1 MALSVT
7 LYTFSKRLNS
17 TKNPPT
23 EGGFTVQA
31 VLKDNTSIIRPELE
45 VVENV
50 TAYNYAYI
58 PSFSRYYFV
67 QDVIWE
73 KGIWRIVLSEDVLAT
88 YKTVIG
94 DTTAYILRCATFQD
108 PTIIDG
114 LYPTVVGVENAS
126 NVGSWDWV
134 NPDLDKGTYVV
145 GLVNNNDTVAGG
157 VAYYA
162 LTGAEMA
169 AFRAYMLGSIQSWD
183 QITDFAGDVAKAFID
198 PFQYVA
204 SCLWFPV
211 PVPAEEGAT
220 PLGFGFWSTPELTGH
235 KLVSTTS
242 SQTLTLKR
250 PKRPHNEDLVYLRYP
265 PFAEYYAVADPWGV
279 IPLDGNKIVDDVL
292 FNATFDFVSGKG
304 ILRIESKVGEDT
316 RNYRLLYEGQAQV
329 GVTIQLSNVTF
340 NYEKQYSGLSGALST
355 AWNGLVSG
363 IAGAFS
369 GSGIA
374 SSMEASNSILNSTG
388 TNSGMAAIGLGHFVA
403 LKANYFSQVAYDKA
417 DNGSPLCQH
426 RKISDCKGYVK
437 VENGAINFSATE
449 PEKKMVKDYLEGGF
463 YYE

>member
-17 TKNPPT
+17 TKNPLA
-23 EGGFTVQA
+23 ERGFTVQA

-45 VVENV
+45 VVEKV

-58 PSFSRYYFV
+58 PTLSRYYFV

-73 KGIWRIVLSEDVLAT
+73 KGVWRIVLSEDVLAT

-108 PTIIDG
+108 PTIIDS
-114 LYPTVVGVENAS
+114 LYPTVVGVENTS
-126 NVGSWDWV
+126 SVGSWDWV

-198 PFQYVA
+198 PFQYVV

-211 PVPAEEGAT
+211 PVPADEGAT

-235 KLVSTTS
+235 KLISTTS
-242 SQTLTLKR
+242 TQTLTLKR

-292 FNATFDFVSGKG
+292 FTATFDFVTGKG
-304 ILRIESKVGEDT
+304 ILRIEAKVGEDT

-340 NYEKQYSGLSGALST
+340 NYEKSFSGLSGALS
-355 AWNGLVSG
+355 AAAGGLISG
-363 IAGAFS
+363 IASAFS

-374 SSMEASNSILNSTG
+374 SSMEASNSILNTTG

-426 RKISDCKGYVK
+426 RKISDCTGYVK
-437 VENGAINFSATE
+437 VENGAINFSALE
-449 PEKKMVKDYLEGGF
+449 PEKKMVKEFLEGGF

>member
-17 TKNPPT
+17 TKNPPA

-50 TAYNYAYI
+50 TTYNYAYI
-58 PSFSRYYFV
+58 PAFSRYYFV

-94 DTTAYILRCATFQD
+94 ATNAYILRCATFQD
-108 PTIIDG
+108 PTIIDS
-114 LYPTVVGVENAS
+114 LYPTVVGVENTTTI
-126 NVGSWDWV
+126 GSWDWV

-198 PFQYVA
+198 PFQYVV

-211 PVPAEEGAT
+211 PVPAEEATT
-220 PLGFGFWSTPELTGH
+220 PLGFGFWSTPTLTGH
-235 KLVSTTS
+235 KLISTTS
-242 SQTLTLKR
+242 TQTLTLKR

-292 FNATFDFVSGKG
+292 FTATFDFVTGKG
-304 ILRIESKVGEDT
+304 ILRIESKVGEDNQ
-316 RNYRLLYEGQAQV
+316 NYRLLYEGQAQV

-369 GSGIA
+369 GAGIA
-374 SSMEASNSILNSTG
+374 SSMEASNSILNTTG

-403 LKANYFSQVAYDKA
+403 LKANYFSQVTFDKA

-426 RKISDCKGYVK
+426 RKISDCTGYVK

-449 PEKKMVKDYLEGGF
+449 PEKKMVKEFLEGGF

>member
-7 LYTFSKRLNS
+7 LYAFSKRLNS
-17 TKNPPT
+17 TKKPPT

-58 PSFSRYYFV
+58 PAFSRYYFV

-73 KGIWRIVLSEDVLAT
+73 KGVWRIVLTEDVLAT

-94 DTTAYILRCATFQD
+94 DTTSYILRCAMFQD
-108 PTIIDG
+108 PTIIDS

-126 NVGSWDWV
+126 IIGSWDWV

-198 PFQYVA
+198 PFQYVV

-211 PVPAEEGAT
+211 PVPADESAT

-235 KLVSTTS
+235 KLISTTS
-242 SQTLTLKR
+242 TQTLTLKR

-292 FNATFDFVSGKG
+292 FTATFDFVTGKG
-304 ILRIESKVGEDT
+304 ILRVESKVGENNQ
-316 RNYRLLYEGQAQV
+316 NYRLLYEGQAQV

-363 IAGAFS
+363 LAGAFS

-374 SSMEASNSILNSTG
+374 SSMEASNSILNTTG

-426 RKISDCKGYVK
+426 RKISDCTGYVK

-449 PEKKMVKDYLEGGF
+449 PEKKMVKEYLEGGF

>member
-17 TKNPPT
+17 TKNPPA

-50 TAYNYAYI
+50 TAYNYAFI
-58 PSFSRYYFV
+58 PAFSRYYFV

-88 YKTVIG
+88 YKAVIG
-94 DTTAYILRCATFQD
+94 NTTAYILRCATFQD
-108 PTIIDG
+108 PTIIDS
-114 LYPTVVGVENAS
+114 LYPTIVGVENTS
-126 NVGSWDWV
+126 TIGSWDWV

-198 PFQYVA
+198 PFQYVV

-220 PLGFGFWSTPELTGH
+220 PLGFGFWSTPELAGH
-235 KLVSTTS
+235 KLISTTS
-242 SQTLTLKR
+242 TQTLTLKR

-279 IPLDGNKIVDDVL
+279 IPLDGNKLADDVL
-292 FNATFDFVSGKG
+292 FTATFDFITGKG

-374 SSMEASNSILNSTG
+374 SSMEASNSILNTTG

-403 LKANYFSQVAYDKA
+403 LKANYFSQVTYDKA
-417 DNGSPLCQH
+417 DNGSPLCQN
-426 RKISDCKGYVK
+426 RKISDCTGYVK

>member
-1 MALSVT
+1 MSLSVT

-17 TKNPPT
+17 TKTPPSA
-23 EGGFTVQA
+23 GGLTVKA
-31 VLKDNTSIIRPELE
+31 VLKDNTSIIKPELE

-88 YKTVIG
+88 YKTAIG
-94 DTTAYILRCATFQD
+94 ETTAYILRCATFQD
-108 PTIIDG
+108 PTIIDS

-126 NVGSWDWV
+126 SIGSWDWV

-145 GLVNNNDTVAGG
+145 GLVNNNNTVAGG

-198 PFQYVA
+198 PFQYVV

-235 KLVSTTS
+235 KLISTTS
-242 SQTLTLKR
+242 TQTLTLKR

-292 FNATFDFVSGKG
+292 FTATFDFVTGKG

-369 GSGIA
+369 GAGIA
-374 SSMEASNSILNSTG
+374 SSMEASNSILNTTG

-403 LKANYFSQVAYDKA
+403 LKANYFSQVTPDKA

-426 RKISDCKGYVK
+426 RKISDCTGYVK

-449 PEKKMVKDYLEGGF
+449 PEKKMVKEFLEGGF

>member
-17 TKNPPT
+17 TKNPPD

-31 VLKDNTSIIRPELE
+31 VLKDNTSIIRPQLE

-50 TAYNYAYI
+50 TVYNYAYI

-73 KGIWRIVLSEDVLAT
+73 KGVWRMVLSEDVLAT

-94 DTTAYILRCATFQD
+94 NTTAYILRSATYQD
-108 PTIIDG
+108 PTIIDS
-114 LYPTVVGVENAS
+114 LYPSVVGVESAS
-126 NVGSWDWV
+126 NVGSWNWV

-183 QITDFAGDVAKAFID
+183 QISDFAGDVAKAFID
-198 PFQYVA
+198 PFQYVV

-211 PVPAEEGAT
+211 PVPAEEGTT

-235 KLVSTTS
+235 KLISTTS
-242 SQTLTLKR
+242 TQTLTLKR

-292 FNATFDFVSGKG
+292 FTATFDFLTGKG
-304 ILRIESKVGEDT
+304 ILRIESKVGEDNQ
-316 RNYRLLYEGQAQV
+316 NYRLLYEGQAQV

-340 NYEKQYSGLSGALST
+340 NYEKQYSGLHGALST
-355 AWNGLVSG
+355 AWSGLVSG
-363 IAGAFS
+363 LAGAFS

-374 SSMEASNSILNSTG
+374 SSIEASNSVLNSTG

-449 PEKKMVKDYLEGGF
+449 PEKKMVKEYLEGGF

>member
-17 TKNPPT
+17 TKNPPA
-23 EGGFTVQA
+23 EGGLTVQA

-45 VVENV
+45 VVENA
-50 TAYNYAYI
+50 TAYNYCYI
-58 PSFSRYYFV
+58 PDFSRYYFV
-67 QDVIWE
+67 LDVIWE
-73 KGIWRIVLSEDVLAT
+73 KGIWRMVLSEDVLAT

-94 DTTAYILRCATFQD
+94 DTTAYILRSATFQD
-108 PTIIDG
+108 PTIIDS

-126 NVGSWDWV
+126 NVGSWNWV

-198 PFQYVA
+198 PFQYVV

-220 PLGFGFWSTPELTGH
+220 PLGFGFWSTPTLTGH
-235 KLVSTTS
+235 KLISTTS

-292 FNATFDFVSGKG
+292 FTATFDFVTGKG

-316 RNYRLLYEGQAQV
+316 QNYRLLYEGQAQV

-340 NYEKQYSGLSGALST
+340 NYEKSFSGLSGALS
-355 AWNGLVSG
+355 AAAGGLISG
-363 IAGAFS
+363 IASAFS

-374 SSMEASNSILNSTG
+374 SSMEASNSILNTTG

-426 RKISDCKGYVK
+426 RKISDCTGYVK

-449 PEKKMVKDYLEGGF
+449 PEKKMVKEFLEGGF

>member
-7 LYTFSKRLNS
+7 LYKFSKRLNS
-17 TKNPPT
+17 TKNPPV

-67 QDVIWE
+67 EDVIWE
-73 KGIWRIVLSEDVLAT
+73 KGVWRIVLSADVLAT

-94 DTTAYILRCATFQD
+94 KTTAYILRCATFQD
-108 PTIIDG
+108 PTIIDS

-126 NVGSWDWV
+126 SVGSWDWV

-145 GLVNNNDTVAGG
+145 GLVNNNATVAGG

-198 PFQYVA
+198 PFQYVV

-211 PVPAEEGAT
+211 PVPADEGAT

-235 KLVSTTS
+235 KLISTTS
-242 SQTLTLKR
+242 TQTLTLKR
-250 PKRPHNEDLVYLRYP
+250 PKRPHNEDLVYLHYP

-292 FNATFDFVSGKG
+292 FTATFDFVTGKG
-304 ILRIESKVGEDT
+304 ILRVESKVGEDS
-316 RNYRLLYEGQAQV
+316 RNYRVLYEGQAQV

-340 NYEKQYSGLSGALST
+340 NYEKSFSGLSGALS
-355 AWNGLVSG
+355 AAAGGLISG
-363 IAGAFS
+363 IASAFS

-374 SSMEASNSILNSTG
+374 SSMEASNSILNTTG

-426 RKISDCKGYVK
+426 RKISDCTGYVK
-437 VENGAINFSATE
+437 VENGAINFPATE

>member
-17 TKNPPT
+17 TKIPPS
-23 EGGFTVQA
+23 EGGLTVKA

-73 KGIWRIVLSEDVLAT
+73 KGIWRVVLSEDVLAT

-94 DTTAYILRCATFQD
+94 GTTAYILRCAALQD
-108 PTIIDG
+108 PTIIDS
-114 LYPTVVGVENAS
+114 LYPTVVGVENATTI
-126 NVGSWDWV
+126 GSWDWV

-145 GLVNNNDTVAGG
+145 GLVNNNNTVAGG

-198 PFQYVA
+198 PFQYVV

-235 KLVSTTS
+235 KLISTTS
-242 SQTLTLKR
+242 VQTLTLKR
-250 PKRPHNEDLVYLRYP
+250 PKRPHNEDLIYLRYP

-292 FNATFDFVSGKG
+292 FTATFDFVTGKG

-363 IAGAFS
+363 LAGAFS

-374 SSMEASNSILNSTG
+374 SSMEASNSILNTTG

-403 LKANYFSQVAYDKA
+403 FKANYFSQVTYDKA

-426 RKISDCKGYVK
+426 RKISDCTGYVK

-449 PEKKMVKDYLEGGF
+449 PEKKMVKDFLEGGF

>member
-1 MALSVT
+1 MSLSVT

-17 TKNPPT
+17 TKNPPA

-31 VLKDNTSIIRPELE
+31 VLKDNASIIRPALE

-58 PSFSRYYFV
+58 PAFSRYYFV

-73 KGIWRIVLSEDVLAT
+73 RGVWRIVLSEDVLAT

-94 DTTAYILRCATFQD
+94 GATAYILRCATFQD
-108 PTIIDG
+108 PTIIDS

-198 PFQYVA
+198 PFQYVV

-220 PLGFGFWSTPELTGH
+220 PLGFGFWSTPTLTGH
-235 KLVSTTS
+235 KLISTTS

-292 FNATFDFVSGKG
+292 FTATFDFVTGKG

-316 RNYRLLYEGQAQV
+316 QNYRLLYEGQAQV

-369 GSGIA
+369 GAGIA
-374 SSMEASNSILNSTG
+374 SSMEASNSILNTTG

-403 LKANYFSQVAYDKA
+403 LKANYFSQVTFDKA

-426 RKISDCKGYVK
+426 RKISDCTGYVK

-449 PEKKMVKDYLEGGF
+449 PEKRMVKDYLEGGF

>member
-17 TKNPPT
+17 TKIPPSA
-23 EGGFTVQA
+23 EGLTVKA

-50 TAYNYAYI
+50 TTYNYAYI

-94 DTTAYILRCATFQD
+94 GTTAYILRSATFQD
-108 PTIIDG
+108 PTIIDS

-126 NVGSWDWV
+126 TVGSWDWV

-198 PFQYVA
+198 PFQYVV

-235 KLVSTTS
+235 KLISTTS
-242 SQTLTLKR
+242 TQTLTLKR
-250 PKRPHNEDLVYLRYP
+250 PKRPHNEDLVYLRHP

-279 IPLDGNKIVDDVL
+279 IPLDGNKIIDDAL
-292 FNATFDFVSGKG
+292 FTATFDFVTGKG
-304 ILRIESKVGEDT
+304 ILRIESKVGEDNQ
-316 RNYRLLYEGQAQV
+316 NYRLLYEGQAQV

-363 IAGAFS
+363 LAGAFS
-369 GSGIA
+369 GAGIA
-374 SSMEASNSILNSTG
+374 SSMEASNSILNTTG

-426 RKISDCKGYVK
+426 RKISDCTGFVK

-449 PEKKMVKDYLEGGF
+449 PEKKMVKEYLEGGF

>member
-1 MALSVT
+1 MALSIT

-17 TKNPPT
+17 TKNPPA

-50 TAYNYAYI
+50 TAYNYCYI
-58 PSFSRYYFV
+58 PDFSRYYFV

-73 KGIWRIVLSEDVLAT
+73 RGVWRAVLSEDVLAT

-108 PTIIDG
+108 PTIIDS
-114 LYPTVVGVENAS
+114 LYPTVVGVENTS
-126 NVGSWDWV
+126 TIGSWDWV

-198 PFQYVA
+198 PFQYVV

-220 PLGFGFWSTPELTGH
+220 PLGFGFWSTPTLTGH
-235 KLVSTTS
+235 KLISTTS

-292 FNATFDFVSGKG
+292 FTATFDFVTGKG
-304 ILRIESKVGEDT
+304 ILRVESKVGEDNQ
-316 RNYRLLYEGQAQV
+316 NYRLLYEGQAQV

-340 NYEKQYSGLSGALST
+340 NYEKSFSGLSGALS
-355 AWNGLVSG
+355 AAAGGLISG
-363 IAGAFS
+363 IASAFS

-374 SSMEASNSILNSTG
+374 SSMEASNSILNTTG
-388 TNSGMAAIGLGHFVA
+388 SNSGMAAIGLGHFVA
-403 LKANYFSQVAYDKA
+403 LKANYFSQVTFDKA

-426 RKISDCKGYVK
+426 RKISDCTGYVK

-449 PEKKMVKDYLEGGF
+449 PEKKMVKEFLEGGF

>member
-1 MALSVT
+1 MALPVT
-7 LYTFSKRLNS
+7 LYNFSKRLNS
-17 TKNPPT
+17 TKNPPA

-73 KGIWRIVLSEDVLAT
+73 RGIWRMVLSEDALAT
-88 YKTVIG
+88 YKAVVG

-108 PTIIDG
+108 PTIIDS

-126 NVGSWDWV
+126 TVGSWDWV

-198 PFQYVA
+198 PFQYVV

-220 PLGFGFWSTPELTGH
+220 PLGFGFWSTPTLTGH
-235 KLVSTTS
+235 KLISTTS

-292 FNATFDFVSGKG
+292 FTATFDFVTGKG
-304 ILRIESKVGEDT
+304 ILRVESKVGEDT
-316 RNYRLLYEGQAQV
+316 QNYRLLYEGQAQV

-340 NYEKQYSGLSGALST
+340 NYEKSFSGLSGALS
-355 AWNGLVSG
+355 AAAGGLISG
-363 IAGAFS
+363 IASAFS

-374 SSMEASNSILNSTG
+374 SSMEASNSILNTTG

-426 RKISDCKGYVK
+426 RKISDCTGYVK
-437 VENGAINFSATE
+437 IENGAINFSATE
-449 PEKKMVKDYLEGGF
+449 PEKQTVKEYLEGGF

>member
-1 MALSVT
+1 MALSIT

-17 TKNPPT
+17 TKNPPE

-31 VLKDNTSIIRPELE
+31 VLKDNTSLLRPELE

-58 PSFSRYYFV
+58 PNFSRYYFV

-73 KGIWRIVLSEDVLAT
+73 RGVWRVVLSEDVLAT
-88 YKTVIG
+88 YKSVIG
-94 DTTAYILRCATFQD
+94 NTNAYILRSATFQD
-108 PTIIDG
+108 PTIIDS

-126 NVGSWDWV
+126 SVGSWDWV

-145 GLVNNNDTVAGG
+145 GLVNNNNTVAGG

-183 QITDFAGDVAKAFID
+183 EITDFAGDVAKAFID
-198 PFQYVA
+198 PFQYVV

-211 PVPAEEGAT
+211 PVPSEEGAT

-235 KLVSTTS
+235 KLISTTS

-250 PKRPHNEDLVYLRYP
+250 PKRPHNEDVVYLRYP
-265 PFAEYYAVADPWGV
+265 PFAEYYAVADPWGI
-279 IPLDGNKIVDDVL
+279 IPLDGNKIVEDVL
-292 FNATFDFVSGKG
+292 FDATFDFVTGKG

-340 NYEKQYSGLSGALST
+340 NYEKSFSGLSGALS
-355 AWNGLVSG
+355 AAAGGLISG
-363 IAGAFS
+363 IASAFS

-374 SSMEASNSILNSTG
+374 SSMEASNSILNTTG

-403 LKANYFSQVAYDKA
+403 LKANYFSQVTPDKV

-426 RKISDCKGYVK
+426 RNISDCTGYVK
-437 VENGAINFSATE
+437 VENGSINFSATE
-449 PEKKMVKDYLEGGF
+449 PEKKMVKEYLEGGF

>member
-17 TKNPPT
+17 TKKPPA
-23 EGGFTVQA
+23 EGGLTVKA

-67 QDVIWE
+67 QDVIWV
-73 KGIWRIVLSEDVLAT
+73 KGVWRVVLSEDVLAT
-88 YKTVIG
+88 YKNVIG

-108 PTIIDG
+108 TTIIDS
-114 LYPTVVGVENAS
+114 LYPTVVGVENTS
-126 NVGSWDWV
+126 NIGSWDWV

-198 PFQYVA
+198 PFQYVV

-235 KLVSTTS
+235 KLISTTS
-242 SQTLTLKR
+242 TQTLTLKR
-250 PKRPHNEDLVYLRYP
+250 PKRPHNEDLMYLRYP

-279 IPLDGNKIVDDVL
+279 IPLDGNKLVDDVL
-292 FNATFDFVSGKG
+292 FTATFDFVTGKG

-369 GSGIA
+369 GAGIA
-374 SSMEASNSILNSTG
+374 SSMEASNSILNTTG

-403 LKANYFSQVAYDKA
+403 LKANYFSQVTPDKA

-426 RKISDCKGYVK
+426 RKISDCTGYVK

-449 PEKKMVKDYLEGGF
+449 PEKKMVKEFLEGGF

>member
-1 MALSVT
+1 MALSVI
-7 LYTFSKRLNS
+7 LYSFSKRLNS
-17 TKNPPT
+17 TKNPPA
-23 EGGFTVQA
+23 EGGLTVQA

-50 TAYNYAYI
+50 TAYNYCYI
-58 PSFSRYYFV
+58 PDFSRYYFV
-67 QDVIWE
+67 QDVIWDR
-73 KGIWRIVLSEDVLAT
+73 GVWRVVLSEDVLAT
-88 YKTVIG
+88 YKAVIG

-108 PTIIDG
+108 PTIIDS
-114 LYPTVVGVENAS
+114 LYPTVVGVENTS
-126 NVGSWDWV
+126 TIGSWDWV

-198 PFQYVA
+198 PFQYVV

-220 PLGFGFWSTPELTGH
+220 PLGFGFWSTPTLTGH
-235 KLVSTTS
+235 KLISTTS

-292 FNATFDFVSGKG
+292 FTATFDFVTGKG
-304 ILRIESKVGEDT
+304 ILRVESKVGEDNQ
-316 RNYRLLYEGQAQV
+316 NYRLLYEGQAQV

-340 NYEKQYSGLSGALST
+340 NYEKSFSGLSGALS
-355 AWNGLVSG
+355 AAAGGLISG
-363 IAGAFS
+363 IASAFS

-374 SSMEASNSILNSTG
+374 SSMEASNSILNTTG
-388 TNSGMAAIGLGHFVA
+388 SNSGMAAIGLGHFVA
-403 LKANYFSQVAYDKA
+403 LKANYFSQVTFDKA

-426 RKISDCKGYVK
+426 RKISDCTGYVK

-449 PEKKMVKDYLEGGF
+449 PEKKMVKEFLEGGF

>member
-7 LYTFSKRLNS
+7 LYTFSKRINS
-17 TKNPPT
+17 TKNPPA

-58 PSFSRYYFV
+58 PAFSRYYFV

-73 KGIWRIVLSEDVLAT
+73 KGIWCMVLSEDVLAT

-94 DTTAYILRCATFQD
+94 NTTAYILRCATFQD
-108 PTIIDG
+108 PTIIDS
-114 LYPTVVGVENAS
+114 LYPTVVGVENTS

-183 QITDFAGDVAKAFID
+183 QITDFAGDLAKAFID
-198 PFQYVA
+198 PFQYVV

-235 KLVSTTS
+235 KLISTIST
-242 SQTLTLKR
+242 QTLTLKR

-292 FNATFDFVSGKG
+292 FTATFDFVTGKG
-304 ILRIESKVGEDT
+304 ILRIEAKVGEDT

-369 GSGIA
+369 GAGIA
-374 SSMEASNSILNSTG
+374 SSMEASNSILNTTG

-403 LKANYFSQVAYDKA
+403 LKANYFSQVTPDKA

-426 RKISDCKGYVK
+426 RKISDCTGYVK

-449 PEKKMVKDYLEGGF
+449 PEKKMVKEFLEGGF

>member
-17 TKNPPT
+17 TKIPPSA
-23 EGGFTVQA
+23 EGLTVKA

-50 TAYNYAYI
+50 TTYNYAYI

-94 DTTAYILRCATFQD
+94 GTTAYILRSATFQD
-108 PTIIDG
+108 PTIIDS

-126 NVGSWDWV
+126 TVGSWDWV

-198 PFQYVA
+198 PFQYVV

-235 KLVSTTS
+235 KLISTTS
-242 SQTLTLKR
+242 TQTLTLKR
-250 PKRPHNEDLVYLRYP
+250 PKRPHNEDLVYLRHP

-279 IPLDGNKIVDDVL
+279 IPLDGNKIIDDVL
-292 FNATFDFVSGKG
+292 FTATFDFVTGKG

-316 RNYRLLYEGQAQV
+316 QNYRLLYEGQAQV

-363 IAGAFS
+363 LAGAFS
-369 GSGIA
+369 GAGIA
-374 SSMEASNSILNSTG
+374 SSMEAGNSILNTTG

-426 RKISDCKGYVK
+426 RKISDCTGFVK

-449 PEKKMVKDYLEGGF
+449 LEKKMVKEYLEGGF

>member
-1 MALSVT
+1 MALSIT

-23 EGGFTVQA
+23 EGGYTVQA

-67 QDVIWE
+67 QDIIWE

-88 YKTVIG
+88 YKSVIG
-94 DTTAYILRCATFQD
+94 NTTAYILRCATFQD
-108 PTIIDG
+108 PTIIDS
-114 LYPTVVGVENAS
+114 LYPTVVGVENTS
-126 NVGSWDWV
+126 TIGSWDWV

-198 PFQYVA
+198 PFQYVV

-220 PLGFGFWSTPELTGH
+220 PLGFGFWSTPDLTGH
-235 KLVSTTS
+235 KLISTTS
-242 SQTLTLKR
+242 TQTLPLKR

-292 FNATFDFVSGKG
+292 FTATFDFITGKG
-304 ILRIESKVGEDT
+304 ILRIESKAGEDT

-355 AWNGLVSG
+355 AWNGFVSG

-417 DNGSPLCQH
+417 DNGAPLCQH
-426 RKISDCKGYVK
+426 RKISDCTGYVK

>member
-17 TKNPPT
+17 TKNPPSA
-23 EGGFTVQA
+23 GGLTVQA

-50 TAYNYAYI
+50 TTYNYAYI
-58 PSFSRYYFV
+58 PAFSRYYFV

-108 PTIIDG
+108 PTIIDS

-198 PFQYVA
+198 PFQYVV

-220 PLGFGFWSTPELTGH
+220 PLGFGFWSTPTLTGH
-235 KLVSTTS
+235 KLISTTS
-242 SQTLTLKR
+242 AQTLTLKR

-265 PFAEYYAVADPWGV
+265 PFAEYYALADPWGV

-292 FNATFDFVSGKG
+292 FTATFDFVTGKG
-304 ILRIESKVGEDT
+304 ILRIESRVGEDT
-316 RNYRLLYEGQAQV
+316 QNYRLLYEGQTQV

-363 IAGAFS
+363 LAGAFS

-374 SSMEASNSILNSTG
+374 SSIEASNSILNTTG

-426 RKISDCKGYVK
+426 RKISDCTGYVK

-449 PEKKMVKDYLEGGF
+449 PEKKMVKEFLEGGF

>member
-17 TKNPPT
+17 TKNPPSA
-23 EGGFTVQA
+23 GGLTIQA

-50 TAYNYAYI
+50 TTYNYAYI
-58 PSFSRYYFV
+58 PAFSRYYFV

-73 KGIWRIVLSEDVLAT
+73 KGIWRVVLSEDVLAT

-108 PTIIDG
+108 PTIIDS

-198 PFQYVA
+198 PFQYVV

-220 PLGFGFWSTPELTGH
+220 PLGFGFWSTPTLTGH
-235 KLVSTTS
+235 KLISTTS

-292 FNATFDFVSGKG
+292 FTATFDFVTGKG
-304 ILRIESKVGEDT
+304 ILRIESRVGEDT
-316 RNYRLLYEGQAQV
+316 QNYRLLYEGQAQV
-329 GVTIQLSNVTF
+329 GVTIQLSNVAF

-363 IAGAFS
+363 LAGAFS

-374 SSMEASNSILNSTG
+374 SSMEASNSILNTTG

-426 RKISDCKGYVK
+426 RKISDCTGYVK

-449 PEKKMVKDYLEGGF
+449 PEKKMVKEFLEGGF

>member
-17 TKNPPT
+17 TKIPPSA
-23 EGGFTVQA
+23 EGLTVKA

-50 TAYNYAYI
+50 TTYNYAYI

-94 DTTAYILRCATFQD
+94 GTTAYILRSATFQD
-108 PTIIDG
+108 PTIIDS

-126 NVGSWDWV
+126 TVGSWDWV

-198 PFQYVA
+198 PFQYVV

-220 PLGFGFWSTPELTGH
+220 PLGFGFWSTPELTGR
-235 KLVSTTS
+235 KLISTTS
-242 SQTLTLKR
+242 TQTLTLKR
-250 PKRPHNEDLVYLRYP
+250 PKRPHNEDLVYLRHP

-279 IPLDGNKIVDDVL
+279 IPLDGNKIIDDVL
-292 FNATFDFVSGKG
+292 FTATFDFVTGKG
-304 ILRIESKVGEDT
+304 ILRIESKVGEDNQ
-316 RNYRLLYEGQAQV
+316 NYRLLYEGQAQV

-363 IAGAFS
+363 LAGAFS
-369 GSGIA
+369 GAGIA
-374 SSMEASNSILNSTG
+374 SSMEASNSILNTTG

-426 RKISDCKGYVK
+426 RKISDCTGYVK

-449 PEKKMVKDYLEGGF
+449 PEKKMVKEYLEGGF

>member
-7 LYTFSKRLNS
+7 LYAFSKRLNS
-17 TKNPPT
+17 TKNPPA

-58 PSFSRYYFV
+58 PALSRYYFV

-73 KGIWRIVLSEDVLAT
+73 KGVWRIVLSEDALAT

-108 PTIIDG
+108 PTIIDS
-114 LYPTVVGVENAS
+114 LYPTVVGVENTS
-126 NVGSWDWV
+126 SMGSWDWV

-198 PFQYVA
+198 PFQYVV

-211 PVPAEEGAT
+211 PVPADEGAT

-235 KLVSTTS
+235 KLISTTS
-242 SQTLTLKR
+242 TQTLTLKR

-292 FNATFDFVSGKG
+292 FTATFDFVTGKG
-304 ILRIESKVGEDT
+304 ILRIEAKVGEDT

-340 NYEKQYSGLSGALST
+340 NYEKSFSGLSGALS
-355 AWNGLVSG
+355 AAAGGLISG
-363 IAGAFS
+363 IASAFS

-374 SSMEASNSILNSTG
+374 SSMEASNSILNTTG

-426 RKISDCKGYVK
+426 RKISDCTGYVK
-437 VENGAINFSATE
+437 VENGAINFSALE
-449 PEKKMVKDYLEGGF
+449 PEKKMVKEFLEGGF

>member
-17 TKNPPT
+17 TKNPPA

-58 PSFSRYYFV
+58 PAFSRYYFV

-73 KGIWRIVLSEDVLAT
+73 KGIWRVVLSEDVLAT

-108 PTIIDG
+108 PTIIDS

-126 NVGSWDWV
+126 SVGSWDWV
-134 NPDLDKGTYVV
+134 NTDLDKGTYVV

-183 QITDFAGDVAKAFID
+183 QITDFAGDLAKAFID
-198 PFQYVA
+198 PFQYVV

-211 PVPAEEGAT
+211 PVPADEGAT

-235 KLVSTTS
+235 KLISTTS
-242 SQTLTLKR
+242 TQTLTLKR

-279 IPLDGNKIVDDVL
+279 LPLDGNKIVDDVL
-292 FNATFDFVSGKG
+292 FTATFDFVTGKG
-304 ILRIESKVGEDT
+304 ILRVESKAGEDT
-316 RNYRLLYEGQAQV
+316 QNYRLLYEGQAQV

-340 NYEKQYSGLSGALST
+340 NYEKSFSGLSGALS
-355 AWNGLVSG
+355 AAAGGLISG
-363 IAGAFS
+363 IASAFS

-374 SSMEASNSILNSTG
+374 SSMEASNSILNTTG

-426 RKISDCKGYVK
+426 RKISDCKGFVK

-449 PEKKMVKDYLEGGF
+449 PEKKMVKEYLERGF

>member
-1 MALSVT
+1 MSLSVT

-17 TKNPPT
+17 TKIPPSK
-23 EGGFTVQA
+23 GGLTVKA

-73 KGIWRIVLSEDVLAT
+73 KGIWRMVLSEDVLAT

-108 PTIIDG
+108 PTIIDS
-114 LYPTVVGVENAS
+114 LYPAVVGVENATT
-126 NVGSWDWV
+126 VGSWDWV

-162 LTGAEMA
+162 LSGAEMA

-198 PFQYVA
+198 PFQYVV

-235 KLVSTTS
+235 KLISTTS
-242 SQTLTLKR
+242 AQTLTLKR

-292 FNATFDFVSGKG
+292 FTATFDFVTGKG
-304 ILRIESKVGEDT
+304 ILRIEAKAGEDT
-316 RNYRLLYEGQAQV
+316 QNYRLLYEGQAQV

-369 GSGIA
+369 GAGIA
-374 SSMEASNSILNSTG
+374 SSMEASNSILNTTG

-403 LKANYFSQVAYDKA
+403 LKANYFSQVTPDKA
-417 DNGSPLCQH
+417 DNGAPLCQH
-426 RKISDCKGYVK
+426 RKISDCTGYVK

-449 PEKKMVKDYLEGGF
+449 PEKKMVKEFLEGGF

>member
-1 MALSVT
+1 MALSIT

-17 TKNPPT
+17 TKNPPE

-31 VLKDNTSIIRPELE
+31 VLKDNTSLLRPELE

-58 PSFSRYYFV
+58 PNFSRYYFV

-73 KGIWRIVLSEDVLAT
+73 RGVWRVVLSEDVLAT
-88 YKTVIG
+88 YKSVIG
-94 DTTAYILRCATFQD
+94 NTNAYILRSATFQD
-108 PTIIDG
+108 PTIIDS

-126 NVGSWDWV
+126 SVGSWDWV

-145 GLVNNNDTVAGG
+145 GLVNNNNTVAGG

-183 QITDFAGDVAKAFID
+183 EITDFAGDVAKAFID
-198 PFQYVA
+198 PFQYVV

-211 PVPAEEGAT
+211 PVPSEEGAT

-235 KLVSTTS
+235 KLISTTS

-250 PKRPHNEDLVYLRYP
+250 PKRPHNEDVVYLRYP
-265 PFAEYYAVADPWGV
+265 PFAEYYAVADPWGI
-279 IPLDGNKIVDDVL
+279 IPLDGNKIVEDVL
-292 FNATFDFVSGKG
+292 FDATFDFVTGKG

-340 NYEKQYSGLSGALST
+340 NYEKSFSGLSGALS
-355 AWNGLVSG
+355 AAAGGLISG
-363 IAGAFS
+363 IASAFS

-374 SSMEASNSILNSTG
+374 SSMEASNSILNTTG

-403 LKANYFSQVAYDKA
+403 LKANYFSQVTPDKV

-426 RKISDCKGYVK
+426 RKISDCTGYVK
-437 VENGAINFSATE
+437 VENGSINFSATE
-449 PEKKMVKDYLEGGF
+449 PEKKMVKEYLEGGF

>member
-1 MALSVT
+1 M
-7 LYTFSKRLNS
+7 
-17 TKNPPT
+17 
-23 EGGFTVQA
+23 
-31 VLKDNTSIIRPELE
+31 
-45 VVENV
+45 
-50 TAYNYAYI
+50 
-58 PSFSRYYFV
+58 
-67 QDVIWE
+67 
-73 KGIWRIVLSEDVLAT
+73 
-88 YKTVIG
+88 
-94 DTTAYILRCATFQD
+94 
-108 PTIIDG
+108 
-114 LYPTVVGVENAS
+114 
-126 NVGSWDWV
+126 
-134 NPDLDKGTYVV
+134 V

-162 LTGAEMA
+162 LTGTEMA

-198 PFQYVA
+198 PFQYVV

-211 PVPAEEGAT
+211 PVPADEGAT

-235 KLVSTTS
+235 KLISTTS
-242 SQTLTLKR
+242 TQTLTLKR
-250 PKRPHNEDLVYLRYP
+250 PKRLHNEDLVYLRYP

-292 FNATFDFVSGKG
+292 FTATFDFVTGKG
-304 ILRIESKVGEDT
+304 ILRIEAKVGEDT

-340 NYEKQYSGLSGALST
+340 NYEKSFSGLSGALS
-355 AWNGLVSG
+355 AAAGGLISG
-363 IAGAFS
+363 IASAFS

-374 SSMEASNSILNSTG
+374 SSMEASNSILNTTG

-403 LKANYFSQVAYDKA
+403 LKANYFSQVTYDKA

-426 RKISDCKGYVK
+426 RKISDCTGYVK

>member
-17 TKNPPT
+17 TKNPPA

-58 PSFSRYYFV
+58 PALSRYYFV

-73 KGIWRIVLSEDVLAT
+73 KGIWRVVLSEDVLAT
-88 YKTVIG
+88 YKTVIA

-108 PTIIDG
+108 PTIIDS

-126 NVGSWDWV
+126 TIGSWDWV

-198 PFQYVA
+198 PFQYVV

-220 PLGFGFWSTPELTGH
+220 PLGFGFWSTPTLTGH
-235 KLVSTTS
+235 KLISTTS
-242 SQTLTLKR
+242 LQTLTLKR

-292 FNATFDFVSGKG
+292 FTAIFDFVTGKG
-304 ILRIESKVGEDT
+304 ILRVESKVGEDNQ
-316 RNYRLLYEGQAQV
+316 NYRLLYEGQAQV

-340 NYEKQYSGLSGALST
+340 NYEKSFSGLSGALS
-355 AWNGLVSG
+355 AAAGGLISG
-363 IAGAFS
+363 IASAFS

-374 SSMEASNSILNSTG
+374 SSMEASNSILNTTG

-403 LKANYFSQVAYDKA
+403 LKANYFSQVTFDKA

-426 RKISDCKGYVK
+426 RKISDCTGYVK

-449 PEKKMVKDYLEGGF
+449 PEKKMVKEFLEGGF

>member
-17 TKNPPT
+17 TKKPPAK
-23 EGGFTVQA
+23 GGFTVQA
-31 VLKDNTSIIRPELE
+31 VLKDNTSVIRPELE

-50 TAYNYAYI
+50 TSYNYAYI
-58 PSFSRYYFV
+58 PAFSRYYFV

-73 KGIWRIVLSEDVLAT
+73 KGIWRVVLSEDVLAS

-108 PTIIDG
+108 PTIIDS
-114 LYPTVVGVENAS
+114 LYPTVVGVENTS
-126 NVGSWDWV
+126 SVGSWDWV

-198 PFQYVA
+198 PFQYVV

-211 PVPAEEGAT
+211 PVPAVEDAT

-242 SQTLTLKR
+242 TQTLSLKR

-292 FNATFDFVSGKG
+292 FTATFDFVTGKG
-304 ILRIESKVGEDT
+304 ILRIEAKVGEDT

-340 NYEKQYSGLSGALST
+340 NYEKSFSGLSGALS
-355 AWNGLVSG
+355 AAAGGLISG
-363 IAGAFS
+363 IASAFS

-374 SSMEASNSILNSTG
+374 SSMEASNSILNTTG

-426 RKISDCKGYVK
+426 RKISDCTGYVK
-437 VENGAINFSATE
+437 VENGAINFSALE
-449 PEKKMVKDYLEGGF
+449 PEKKMVKEFLEGGF

>member
-17 TKNPPT
+17 TKNPPAK
-23 EGGFTVQA
+23 GGLTVQA
-31 VLKDNTSIIRPELE
+31 VLKDSTSIIRPELE

-73 KGIWRIVLSEDVLAT
+73 KGIWRMALSEDVLAT

-94 DTTAYILRCATFQD
+94 NTTAYILRCATFQD
-108 PTIIDG
+108 LTIIDS
-114 LYPTVVGVENAS
+114 LYPTVVGVENATT
-126 NVGSWDWV
+126 VGSWDWV

-145 GLVNNNDTVAGG
+145 GLVNNNATAAGG

-162 LTGAEMA
+162 LTAAEMA

-198 PFQYVA
+198 PFQYVV

-235 KLVSTTS
+235 KLISTTS
-242 SQTLTLKR
+242 TQTLTLKR

-292 FNATFDFVSGKG
+292 FTATFDFVTGKG

-363 IAGAFS
+363 LAGAFS

-374 SSMEASNSILNSTG
+374 SSMEASNSILNTTG

-403 LKANYFSQVAYDKA
+403 LKANYFSQVTYDKA

-426 RKISDCKGYVK
+426 RKISDCTGYVK

-449 PEKKMVKDYLEGGF
+449 PEKKMVKDFLEGGF

>member
-7 LYTFSKRLNS
+7 LYNFTKRLNS
-17 TKNPPT
+17 TKIPPS

-31 VLKDNTSIIRPELE
+31 VLKDSTSVIRPEIE

-50 TAYNYAYI
+50 SGYNYAYI
-58 PSFSRYYFV
+58 PDFTRYYFIE
-67 QDVIWE
+67 DVIWE
-73 KGIWRIVLSEDVLAT
+73 NGVWRVVMSVDVLAS
-88 YKTVIG
+88 YKNYIG
-94 DTTAYILRCATFQD
+94 NTTAYILRCASFQD
-108 PTIIDG
+108 PTIIDN

-126 NVGSWDWV
+126 TIGSWNWV
-134 NPDLDKGTYVV
+134 APNLNQGTYVV

-198 PFQYVA
+198 PFQYVV

-211 PVPAEEGAT
+211 PVPAEKGAT

-235 KLVSTTS
+235 KLISTTS

-250 PKRPHNEDLVYLRYP
+250 PKRPHNENLVYLRYP

-292 FNATFDFVSGKG
+292 FTATFDFITGKG
-304 ILRIESKVGEDT
+304 ILRIEAKVGQDT

-363 IAGAFS
+363 IAGVFS
-369 GSGIA
+369 GAGIA
-374 SSMEASNSILNSTG
+374 SSMEASNSILNTTG

-403 LKANYFSQVAYDKA
+403 LKANYFSQVTPDVA
-417 DNGSPLCQH
+417 DNGTPLCQN
-426 RKISDCKGYVK
+426 RKISDCSGYVK
-437 VENGAINFSATE
+437 VENGSIPIGAKAPERKAIKEF
-449 PEKKMVKDYLEGGF
+449 LEGGF

>member
-1 MALSVT
+1 M
-7 LYTFSKRLNS
+7 
-17 TKNPPT
+17 
-23 EGGFTVQA
+23 
-31 VLKDNTSIIRPELE
+31 
-45 VVENV
+45 
-50 TAYNYAYI
+50 
-58 PSFSRYYFV
+58 
-67 QDVIWE
+67 
-73 KGIWRIVLSEDVLAT
+73 
-88 YKTVIG
+88 
-94 DTTAYILRCATFQD
+94 
-108 PTIIDG
+108 
-114 LYPTVVGVENAS
+114 
-126 NVGSWDWV
+126 
-134 NPDLDKGTYVV
+134 
-145 GLVNNNDTVAGG
+145 
-157 VAYYA
+157 
-162 LTGAEMA
+162 
-169 AFRAYMLGSIQSWD
+169 
-183 QITDFAGDVAKAFID
+183 
-198 PFQYVA
+198 
-204 SCLWFPV
+204 
-211 PVPAEEGAT
+211 
-220 PLGFGFWSTPELTGH
+220 
-235 KLVSTTS
+235 
-242 SQTLTLKR
+242 KR

-279 IPLDGNKIVDDVL
+279 IQLDGNKIVDDVL
-292 FNATFDFVSGKG
+292 FTATFDFITGKG

-417 DNGSPLCQH
+417 DNGAPLCQH
-426 RKISDCKGYVK
+426 RKISDCIGYVK

>member
-58 PSFSRYYFV
+58 PAFSRYYFV

-73 KGIWRIVLSEDVLAT
+73 KGIWRIVLSEDALAT
-88 YKTVIG
+88 YKAVIG
-94 DTTAYILRCATFQD
+94 NTTAYILRCATFQD
-108 PTIIDG
+108 PTIIDS
-114 LYPTVVGVENAS
+114 LYPTVVGVENTS
-126 NVGSWDWV
+126 SVGSWDWV

-162 LTGAEMA
+162 LTGTEMA

-198 PFQYVA
+198 PFQYVV

-211 PVPAEEGAT
+211 PVPADEGAT

-235 KLVSTTS
+235 KLISTTS
-242 SQTLTLKR
+242 TQTLTLKR

-292 FNATFDFVSGKG
+292 FTATFDFVTGKG
-304 ILRIESKVGEDT
+304 ILRIEAKVGEDT

-340 NYEKQYSGLSGALST
+340 NYEKSFSGLSGALS
-355 AWNGLVSG
+355 AAAGGLISG
-363 IAGAFS
+363 IASAFS

-374 SSMEASNSILNSTG
+374 SSMEASNSILNTTG

-437 VENGAINFSATE
+437 VENGAINFSALE
-449 PEKKMVKDYLEGGF
+449 PEKKMVKEFLEGGF

>member
-7 LYTFSKRLNS
+7 LYNFTKRLNS
-17 TKNPPT
+17 TKNPPAK
-23 EGGFTVQA
+23 GGFTVQA

-45 VVENV
+45 VVEKV

-67 QDVIWE
+67 EDVIWE
-73 KGIWRIVLSEDVLAT
+73 KGVWRVVLSEDVLAT

-94 DTTAYILRCATFQD
+94 NTTAYILRCATFQD
-108 PTIIDG
+108 PTIIDS

-126 NVGSWDWV
+126 SVGSWDWV

-198 PFQYVA
+198 PFQYVV

-211 PVPAEEGAT
+211 PVPADGGAT

-235 KLVSTTS
+235 KLISTTS
-242 SQTLTLKR
+242 TQTLTLKR
-250 PKRPHNEDLVYLRYP
+250 PKRPHNEELVYLRYP

-292 FNATFDFVSGKG
+292 FTATFDFVTGKG
-304 ILRIESKVGEDT
+304 ILRVESKVGEDS
-316 RNYRLLYEGQAQV
+316 RNYRVLYEGQAQV

-340 NYEKQYSGLSGALST
+340 NYEKSFSGLSGALS
-355 AWNGLVSG
+355 AAAGGLLSG
-363 IAGAFS
+363 IASAFS

-374 SSMEASNSILNSTG
+374 SSMEASNSILNTTG

-426 RKISDCKGYVK
+426 RKISDCTGYVK

-449 PEKKMVKDYLEGGF
+449 PEKKMVKEFLEGGF

>member
-17 TKNPPT
+17 TKNPLA
-23 EGGFTVQA
+23 ERGFTVQA

-58 PSFSRYYFV
+58 PTLSRYYFV

-73 KGIWRIVLSEDVLAT
+73 KGVWRIVLSEDVLAT

-108 PTIIDG
+108 PTIIDS
-114 LYPTVVGVENAS
+114 LYPTVVGVENTS
-126 NVGSWDWV
+126 SVGSWDWV

-198 PFQYVA
+198 PFQYVV

-211 PVPAEEGAT
+211 PVPADEGAT

-235 KLVSTTS
+235 KLISTTS
-242 SQTLTLKR
+242 TQTLTLKR

-292 FNATFDFVSGKG
+292 FTATFDFVTGKG
-304 ILRIESKVGEDT
+304 ILRIEAKVGEDT

-340 NYEKQYSGLSGALST
+340 NYEKSFSGLSGALS
-355 AWNGLVSG
+355 AAAGGLISG
-363 IAGAFS
+363 IASAFS

-374 SSMEASNSILNSTG
+374 SSMEASNSILNTTG

-426 RKISDCKGYVK
+426 RKISDCTGYVK
-437 VENGAINFSATE
+437 VENGAINFSALE
-449 PEKKMVKDYLEGGF
+449 PEKKMVKEFLEGGF